1 MGTWATHPLPPSLL
15 PSPSLFCDNY
25 SLFSLVSPSSYSSS
39 TYFHSLLSLP
49 PSLFVLTFI
58 PLHPSLSPSLL
69 QPLPQPSL
77 PFLFPPHSSSVF
89 FMLLFFSS
97 LIHFLSLLPVYPS
110 LSPSF
115 VLLICP
121 FLFISL
127 PLMHFLPIHFF
138 FLSPFLFCL
147 SFPFHPLY
155 QSPFSSYFHLFR
167 FLGFSVSSHSNSF
180 YPFLVLSLPLSH
192 PPISFIRSSFGQ
204 FLPCH
209 CSLSSIFTV
218 FPFPSPSLFSLILF
232 SYSLPFQLCPFC
244 SLYFSS
250 VCFSCSLFIRFC
262 SVFFHPFLYHCSFS
276 FSSF

>member
-1 MGTWATHPLPPSLL
+1 MYQGVLWRGGGGGGGWRRSRCQGGTRSGINEVYFAFLPGLWGPPEDSLTCVLIISGVGTWATHPLPPSLL

-58 PLHPSLSPSLL
+58 PLHPSLSPSRL

-138 FLSPFLFCL
+138 
-147 SFPFHPLY
+147 SF
-155 QSPFSSYFHLFR
+155 
-167 FLGFSVSSHSNSF
+167 
-180 YPFLVLSLPLSH
+180 PFLVL
-192 PPISFIRSSFGQ
+192 F
-204 FLPCH
+204 
-209 CSLSSIFTV
+209 V
-218 FPFPSPSLFSLILF
+218 
-232 SYSLPFQLCPFC
+232 
-244 SLYFSS
+244 
-250 VCFSCSLFIRFC
+250 
-262 SVFFHPFLYHCSFS
+262 FS
-276 FSSF
+276 FSSTLSVPLFFLFSPLPLLRFLSFLTF